1 MENRKTEAGRF
12 TERMAA
18 VLLAGTVF
26 AGSILTGC
34 GMADGAGVK
43 SSSAGGSAADT
54 AAPAETAEATAS
66 EEAWD
71 AEYGMTE
78 SKPDTAAGA
87 GETLRYPGGDAEGN
101 TETVQKN
108 AEEYSRWEEKGFSPV
123 YQEPLSTFSADVDTA
138 SYSNLRRLITDGYAV
153 ENLPEGAV
161 RIEEIINYFSYGD
174 LADPEDGEPFG
185 VTTQIM
191 PCPWNRE
198 TQLLRIGLKTQDVD
212 YGDFPDSNL
221 VFLLDVSGSM
231 YAPDKLPLLQESFA
245 LLAENLTEK
254 DRVSIVTYAGE
265 DTVVLEGV
273 PGSETKK
280 ICQAL
285 YALEAGGSTHG
296 SRGIETAYRLAEEYF
311 IEGGNN
317 RVILATDG
325 DLNVGLTT
333 EEELEELITEKKES
347 GVFLSVL
354 GFGAGNIKDNKM
366 ETLADKGNGN
376 YAYIDSLREANKVLV
391 EEMSAT
397 LLTVCKDVKFQVE
410 FNPAVVE
417 EYRLIGYDNRMLAAE
432 DFDDDTKDAGEIGA
446 GHCVTALYEIVTTEP
461 VNGREKTQKDL
472 KYAEFHEGS
481 GKDAA
486 GDNGKEEPAGDGNNH
501 KEYEWL
507 TVSIRYKE
515 PDGNESML
523 LEYPVDFAAYTED
536 ADDDFL
542 FAAAAAEFGLAAMD
556 SGYRADAS
564 LAHVLEVL
572 EEMDLE
578 DEYKKEFR
586 ELVDMLRKNSGN

>member
-1 MENRKTEAGRF
+1 
-12 TERMAA
+12 
-18 VLLAGTVF
+18 
-26 AGSILTGC
+26 
-34 GMADGAGVK
+34 
-43 SSSAGGSAADT
+43 
-54 AAPAETAEATAS
+54 
-66 EEAWD
+66 
-71 AEYGMTE
+71 
-78 SKPDTAAGA
+78 
-87 GETLRYPGGDAEGN
+87 
-101 TETVQKN
+101 
-108 AEEYSRWEEKGFSPV
+108 
-123 YQEPLSTFSADVDTA
+123 
-138 SYSNLRRLITDGYAV
+138 
-153 ENLPEGAV
+153 
-161 RIEEIINYFSYGD
+161 
-174 LADPEDGEPFG
+174 
-185 VTTQIM
+185 
-191 PCPWNRE
+191 
-198 TQLLRIGLKTQDVD
+198 
-212 YGDFPDSNL
+212 
-221 VFLLDVSGSM
+221 
-231 YAPDKLPLLQESFA
+231 
-245 LLAENLTEK
+245 
-254 DRVSIVTYAGE
+254 
-265 DTVVLEGV
+265 
-273 PGSETKK
+273 
-280 ICQAL
+280 
-285 YALEAGGSTHG
+285 
-296 SRGIETAYRLAEEYF
+296 
-311 IEGGNN
+311 
-317 RVILATDG
+317 
-325 DLNVGLTT
+325 
-333 EEELEELITEKKES
+333 
-347 GVFLSVL
+347 
-354 GFGAGNIKDNKM
+354 M